1 MKKYAS
7 SPPGEL
13 QKRSARIM
21 KKEYDFKKM
30 KKVGRGR
37 VVNPKTAKVQTSIR
51 LDGDLMNWAQTE
63 AKEIGLAYQTFIN
76 MKLREVMEK
85 PSIIQR
91 LEAIE
96 RKIFKKV

>member
-1 MKKYAS
+1 
-7 SPPGEL
+7 
-13 QKRSARIM
+13 M
-21 KKEYDFKKM
+21 KKEYDLKKM

-37 VVNPKTAKVQTSIR
+37 IVNPKATKIQTSIR
-51 LDGDLMNWAQTE
+51 LDGDLMNWAQAE
-63 AKEIGLAYQTFIN
+63 AGKLGFGYQTFIN